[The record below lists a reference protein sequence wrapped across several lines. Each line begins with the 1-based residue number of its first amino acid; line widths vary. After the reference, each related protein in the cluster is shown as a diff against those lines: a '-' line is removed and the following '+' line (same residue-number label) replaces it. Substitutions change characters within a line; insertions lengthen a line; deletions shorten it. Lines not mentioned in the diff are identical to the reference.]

1 MILKHTIKI
10 YSNRF
15 GIFGKKY
22 VFKTVEKVNRL
33 DFRTCMSGSG
43 TKLR

>member
-1 MILKHTIKI
+1 MHTIKI
-10 YSNRF
+10 YSNRL

-33 DFRTCMSGSG
+33 DFRAYMSGSG
-43 TKLR
+43 KKLR

>member
-1 MILKHTIKI
+1 MILKQTIKI

-22 VFKTVEKVNRL
+22 VFKTVEKVNRF
-33 DFRTCMSGSG
+33 DSRTYMSGSEK
-43 TKLR
+43 KLR